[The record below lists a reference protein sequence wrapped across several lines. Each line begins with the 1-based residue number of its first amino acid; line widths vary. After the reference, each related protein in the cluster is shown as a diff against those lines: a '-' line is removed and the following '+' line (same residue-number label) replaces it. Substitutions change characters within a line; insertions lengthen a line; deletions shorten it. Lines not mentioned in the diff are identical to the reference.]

1 MGIVLGTVWSFWIAP
16 LLVVSVVLILLTMIG
31 VYLKKVVAPRY
42 PKR

>member
-1 MGIVLGTVWSFWIAP
+1 MGMVLGTVWSFWIAP
-16 LLVVSVVLILLTMIG
+16 LLVLSAVLVILAMIG